1 VTDAERIERIA
12 RLEGAIRRHRD
23 YRGDDRCHLDD
34 FELYAALDDGAEP
47 DLTLPPR
54 EEFLASCERYWSQRR
69 TGTCIAGLT
78 IAQLEADVEQLRADR
93 DKWLLTSNCH
103 CLVLADKDAEI
114 ARLTVDRAALLSLH
128 VAAWPSGGWA
138 ARLRS
143 GRVALGGDWYHFEDR
158 ESAVAAVLGAA
169 REAQGKGGG

>member
-78 IAQLEADVEQLRADR
+78 IAQLEADVE
-93 DKWLLTSNCH
+93 
-103 CLVLADKDAEI
+103 
-114 ARLTVDRAALLSLH
+114 RLTAERDTLIAHHVRPWPACGWAVRLPDKIG
-128 VAAWPSGGWA
+128 VAAGGE
-138 ARLRS
+138 LIDED
-143 GRVALGGDWYHFEDR
+143 LWYFDSR
-158 ESAVAAVLGAA
+158 DAAVAAYRRAAGLEVL
-169 REAQGKGGG
+169 RV